1 MIAAIETG
9 MLARLKAAV
18 DGGTLGYHPT
28 FASYGGEFDEDIH
41 HVVRKFPAIWVTF
54 SGEDGAEVDNT
65 RFEAR
70 PTFSVL
76 VGARSV
82 RNEQASR
89 HGAAG
94 SIGTYQMIEDV
105 KALFTNQRL
114 DLDIDPLEFVRT
126 RSLFNGR
133 VSAEQ
138 MSVFAVEF
146 RTRYALDLPDPAES
160 LTDLST
166 FHADWDVP
174 PHGNVTP
181 PLPADQPDAEDTVT
195 GLEQ

>member
-1 MIAAIETG
+1 MIAAIENG
-9 MLARLKAAV
+9 MLARLQAAV

-28 FASYGGEFDEDIH
+28 LASYGGEFDEDINY
-41 HVVRKFPAIWVTF
+41 VVRKFPAIWVAF
-54 SGEDGAEVDNT
+54 AGEDIVEVDNT

-82 RNEQASR
+82 RNEQTSR

-94 SIGTYQMIEDV
+94 SVGTYQMIADV
-105 KALFTNQRL
+105 KGLFTNQRL
-114 DLDIDPLEFVRT
+114 DLDIDPLKLMRT

-133 VSAEQ
+133 VSAER

-146 RTRYALDLPDPAES
+146 RTRYIVDLPDPAAS
-160 LTDLST
+160 LTDFST
-166 FHADWDVP
+166 FHADWDIP

-181 PLPADQPDAEDTVT
+181 PLPADEPDAVDTVT